1 MRRLAFAAVV
11 LGLVSGCR
19 KAPAP
24 VESAPPKP
32 VIRSLNALDPATM
45 GTVSGVVKFA
55 GMPPA
60 AVRVDTS
67 SDPGCGAG
75 TSAEPVSVQDGKLA
89 NVYVYVRSGPPAAMA
104 LGESWMEP
112 VVLDTKGCNFVPH
125 VAAVM
130 VGQRVEFRNDDA
142 MAHTVRVTPH
152 VAGNTAVDI
161 TEGPKSAGQT
171 RIFRKPEAMMPVRCG
186 RHAWMSG
193 ILNVSP
199 TPFFAVTGADGKF
212 ELKGLPAGE
221 YTLGFVQ
228 EKIGERTLTVRVK
241 PQVTSAADM
250 TYSL

>member
-1 MRRLAFAAVV
+1 
-11 LGLVSGCR
+11 
-19 KAPAP
+19 
-24 VESAPPKP
+24 
-32 VIRSLNALDPATM
+32 
-45 GTVSGVVKFA
+45 
-55 GMPPA
+55 
-60 AVRVDTS
+60 
-67 SDPGCGAG
+67 
-75 TSAEPVSVQDGKLA
+75 
-89 NVYVYVRSGPPAAMA
+89 MA

-125 VAAVM
+125 VAAVV

-142 MAHTVRVTPH
+142 VTHTVRVTPK
-152 VAGNTAVDI
+152 VAGNAAVDI

-221 YTLGFVQ
+221 YTPGFVQ
-228 EKIGERTLTVRVK
+228 EKIGERTLGDGKGKTAGDDCGRYDLFVVGA
-241 PQVTSAADM
+241 VAT
-250 TYSL
+250 